1 MFRTFLKYFKYLYE
15 KSMFIFSYLIVI
27 ILGLYFGSFLT
38 ATSLR
43 LVNNQ
48 KLFSKNS
55 FCDSCGTRIKFLR
68 LIPVIGYITSKGKC
82 SFCKNQIPVKYTIWE
97 IIHCCAFV
105 LNFAVFGNNIPSF
118 LTFTLLTTTMFVI
131 AVIDLE
137 TMYVYN
143 IHIFI
148 FGILLAAFLYVNNIL
163 QIEFLSFI
171 AALIPLFFKISYE
184 YIREKI
190 TKNKV
195 VIVGWGDV
203 YIFIILFFLLDF
215 LNIAIIILLSG
226 LFGILF
232 GILRKSEYSNHYPFI
247 PSISLSVYTIFIWKF
262 L

>member
-1 MFRTFLKYFKYLYE
+1 
-15 KSMFIFSYLIVI
+15 MFILSYLIVI

-38 ATSLR
+38 AMSLR
-43 LVNNQ
+43 VVNNQ
-48 KLFSKNS
+48 KLFSKYS
-55 FCDSCGTRIKFLR
+55 FCDSCGTRIKFFS
-68 LIPVIGYITSKGKC
+68 LIPVIGYLSSKGRC
-82 SFCKNQIPVKYTIWE
+82 LFCKNKISVKYTIWE
-97 IIHCCAFV
+97 IVYCCIFV
-105 LNFAVFGNNIPSF
+105 LNFVVFGNNIPSF
-118 LTFTLLTTTMFVI
+118 LTFTLLTVVMFVI
-131 AVIDLE
+131 TVIDFE

-143 IHIFI
+143 VHIFI
-148 FGILLAAFLYVNNIL
+148 FGIFLAAFLYVNNIL

-171 AALIPLFFKISYE
+171 TALIPLFFKISYE

-215 LNIAIIILLSG
+215 LNIAIIIFISG
-226 LFGILF
+226 IFGVFF

-247 PSISLSVYTIFIWKF
+247 PSISLAVYTIFIWKF